1 MSHYI
6 AIIEDAGP
14 DQAAGVWFPD
24 LPGCFSAGDDVD
36 AALLNAEDALIAFAE
51 ALAAQ
56 GRALPAARSLAAL
69 RDDPALADD
78 LSSHM
83 VALVPFRA
91 EAVAAAE

>member
-6 AIIEDAGP
+6 AIVEDAGP
-14 DQAAGVWFPD
+14 DQAVGLWFPD

-56 GRALPAARSLAAL
+56 GRALPVARSLAAL
-69 RDDPALADD
+69 RGDPALADD

-91 EAVAAAE
+91 GRLAAE